1 MVLSRAFLILAAALV
16 FLRAQPANP
25 DPQKLFNL
33 VRPKIAAL
41 VSAAPN
47 YTCVETVV
55 RSRLRSNFQS
65 RGGCEQSAFTRLD
78 GTYKNVE
85 HDRLRLDVGVGE
97 HGEVF
102 SWHGQRNFITSDLTQ
117 LVSGLAISSGSFF
130 GFVDDIFIGGRGR
143 YFYHGLAIVNGKELA
158 AFSYVIPRA
167 VSHFSTN
174 TPSGKQVMGFHG
186 EFTADPKSGDLA
198 SITVES
204 EDIPKE
210 IRACQVS
217 QTITYQ
223 NLLLNGKSF
232 RIPETVQ
239 FVSALEDHDR
249 LTTLTRYTGCHEFV
263 GQSIIHFNTDPKA
276 IIAAATPTSSL
287 PALPRGLRLKV
298 RLASPIDSDSAWTGD
313 AVSGTLE
320 NTLHDKHGHTLAP
333 KGALLT
339 GRIVQLE
346 HFATEEDQYW
356 ILAFRFDRLHTP
368 TADYRLGLELKS
380 DSGALPYMTSHRG
393 LGRRSFE
400 VFTTQSK
407 DLPDTGS
414 FRIPGDH
421 LKLDQ
426 HFTTEWESVKP
437 SK

>member
-1 MVLSRAFLILAAALV
+1 MVLSRVFFTLAAALV

-33 VRPKIAAL
+33 IRQKIAAL
-41 VSAAPN
+41 VNAAPN

-65 RGGCEQSAFTRLD
+65 RGGCEESAFARLD
-78 GTYKNVE
+78 GTYKSVE
-85 HDRLRLDVGVGE
+85 QDRLRLDVGVGG

-102 SWHGQRNFITSDLTQ
+102 SWHGQHTFVTSDITQ

-130 GFVDDIFIGGRGR
+130 GFVADIFINGRGH
-143 YFYHGLAIVNGKELA
+143 YFYHGLAVVNGKELA
-158 AFSYVIPRA
+158 AFSYVIPKA
-167 VSHFSTN
+167 VSHFSTK
-174 TPSGKQVMGFHG
+174 TPSGRQVMGFHG
-186 EFTADPKSGDLA
+186 EFTADPQSGDLA
-198 SITVES
+198 SLTIDT

-210 IRACQVS
+210 IRACRIS
-217 QTITYQ
+217 QTVEYQ

-239 FVSALEDHDR
+239 FVSLLEDHER

-263 GQSIIHFNTDPKA
+263 GQSIIHYNTDPKA

-287 PALPRGLRLKV
+287 PAVPRGLRLKV

-313 AVSGTLE
+313 AVSATLE
-320 NTLHDKHGHTLAP
+320 NTLHDKHGHTVAP
-333 KGALLT
+333 KGAVLT

-346 HFATEEDQYW
+346 HFAAEEPYW
-356 ILAFRFDRLHTP
+356 ILALRFDRLHTP
-368 TADYRLGLELKS
+368 TADYRLGLDLKS
-380 DSGALPYMTSHRG
+380 ESGVRPSMTGRRG
-393 LGRRSFE
+393 LGRHSFQ
-400 VFTTQSK
+400 VFATQSK
-407 DLPDTGS
+407 DQPDTGT

-437 SK
+437 PK